1 MKIEIPKWLGMIL
14 GKLSDAIAV
23 ALSPIKTIHPSF
35 TAFRVKMITANRY
48 FNISK
53 AKNVLGYSPI
63 VSMDEALKRTAKY
76 WERDYSI
83 RS

>member
-14 GKLSDAIAV
+14 GSISDAMTV
-23 ALSPIKTIHPSF
+23 VLSPIKTIHPSF
-35 TAFRVKMITANRY
+35 TSFRVKMITANRY

-53 AKNVLGYSPI
+53 AKNILGYKPI
-63 VSMDEALKRTAKY
+63 VPMEEALKRTAEY
-76 WERDYSI
+76 WQKDYSI

>member
-1 MKIEIPKWLGMIL
+1 MKIEIPKLLGMIL

-23 ALSPIKTIHPSF
+23 ALAPIKTIHPSF

-53 AKNVLGYSPI
+53 AKNILGYRPI
-63 VSMDEALKRTAKY
+63 VSMEEALKRTAKY
-76 WERDYSI
+76 WEREYSI

>member
-1 MKIEIPKWLGMIL
+1 MKIEIPKWLGMML
-14 GKLSDAIAV
+14 GKFSDAMTV
-23 ALSPIKTIHPSF
+23 ALSPIKTLHPSF
-35 TAFRVKMITANRY
+35 TSFRVKMITANRY

-53 AKNVLGYSPI
+53 AKKILGYIPI

-76 WERDYSI
+76 WETDYSI